1 MHLPVLKIEC
11 NEDFWLLGLPLLQ
24 QTWGAISCP
33 VMPERVHTC
42 KKNMVIEKGMFQSK
56 ELA

>member
-1 MHLPVLKIEC
+1 VHLPVLKIEC

-33 VMPERVHTC
+33 VMPERVHIC

-56 ELA
+56 

>member
-1 MHLPVLKIEC
+1 VHLPVLKIEC
-11 NEDFWLLGLPLLQ
+11 NEDFWLLRLPLLQ
-24 QTWGAISCP
+24 QTWGAIFCP
-33 VMPERVHTC
+33 VMQERVHIC